1 VVLAAQLGGHF
12 VEEGILKLA
21 SKDQLYRLP
30 PPFHKHDFSRR
41 KFPCIRISSK
51 NAAELLSAIGD
62 EESAAPN
69 DVVEWIELGDQGLD
83 LEDNDNSDGEL
94 VLARY

>member
-30 PPFHKHDFSRR
+30 PPLHKHDFNRR
-41 KFPCIRISSK
+41 KFPYTRISSE
-51 NAAELLSAIGD
+51 NVAELLSVIGD
-62 EESAAPN
+62 EESVAPN

-83 LEDNDNSDGEL
+83 LEDNDNSDSEL
-94 VLARY
+94 VLAWY